1 MVDIEDL
8 NSSGSNAV
16 RVRVPPPAPK
26 AMNILDKLHFK
37 FSSNKP
43 LIEVGISKTA
53 LLHNLHTYQNAF
65 PDLQIAPV
73 LKSNAYGH
81 DLGLIARLLDKE
93 NIAFFMVDSL
103 YEARRLRSAGAGSRI
118 VVMGYVRPEE
128 IAASRLSRVDF
139 AITDIEQVRALLQIT
154 HTPIRVHLKID
165 TGMHRQGIPLS
176 LLSETV
182 ALLKQNSNL
191 IVAGVCSHFADA
203 DTANSTHTNLP
214 LTHWKTAL
222 AHCMLEFPSIEYRHF
237 GATKGMRFAKEANT
251 NVARLGIGLYG
262 FDTAPEH
269 ETTLEPVLE
278 LRSIIGELRLIPKGD
293 SVGYNATYTA
303 SRETRVATVPAGYFE
318 GIDRRLSNKGTVQVR
333 GTACPII
340 GRVSMNMTT
349 IDVTDVPHV
358 SVGDSVTL
366 ISRNLEAPN
375 SVQGIARSV
384 STDAYRESEYV
395 VLVHIPQHLKR
406 VLE

>member
-26 AMNILDKLHFK
+26 AMNILDKLHYK

-43 LIEVGISKTA
+43 LIEVCISKTA

-203 DTANSTHTNLP
+203 DTANSTHTKLQ

-237 GATKGMRFAKEANT
+237 GATKGMRFAQEANT

-269 ETTLEPVLE
+269 DTTLEPVLE
-278 LRSIIGELRLIPKGD
+278 LRSIIGELRLIPKGE
-293 SVGYNATYTA
+293 SVGYNATHTTT
-303 SRETRVATVPAGYFE
+303 RETRVATIPAGYFE
-318 GIDRRLSNKGTVQVR
+318 GIDRRLSNMGTVQVR
-333 GTACPII
+333 GVACPII

-349 IDVTDVPHV
+349 IDVTDIPDIA
-358 SVGDSVTL
+358 VGDIVTL
-366 ISRNLEAPN
+366 IRRDLDAPN
-375 SVQGIARSV
+375 SVPGIARSV